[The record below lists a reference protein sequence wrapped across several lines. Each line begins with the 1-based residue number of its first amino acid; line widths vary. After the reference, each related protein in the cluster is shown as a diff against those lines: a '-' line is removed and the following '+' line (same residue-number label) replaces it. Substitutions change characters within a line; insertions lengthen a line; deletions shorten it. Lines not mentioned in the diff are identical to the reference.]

1 MRHSKTSMGTSRI
14 SICTVHISDLPTIEI
29 RDVPMEVFECLI
41 YNTSAELGRSSG
53 ETSRLRHGSG
63 QHHEQN

>member
-1 MRHSKTSMGTSRI
+1 
-14 SICTVHISDLPTIEI
+14 
-29 RDVPMEVFECLI
+29 MEVFECLI

-53 ETSRLRHGSG
+53 ETSRLRQLVGKHGSG